1 MINKRNIVYL
11 FIFIIFQ
18 SCKND
23 LKKDVII
30 TNIEFKHEGNL
41 SVLDSSNNL
50 LKNIEI
56 EIADNNFERQT
67 GLMYRKKMD
76 NDKGMLFIFD
86 TSEIKS
92 FYMKNTYISLDILYI
107 NSNNTIINIIES
119 TQPLNETSL
128 FSDLP
133 VKYVLEINAGLS
145 KKWNIKKG
153 SKISYIKK

>member
-23 LKKDVII
+23 LKKYDII

-92 FYMKNTYISLDILYI
+92 FYMKNTFISLDILYI

>member
-23 LKKDVII
+23 LKKYDII

-92 FYMKNTYISLDILYI
+92 FI
-107 NSNNTIINIIES
+107 
-119 TQPLNETSL
+119 
-128 FSDLP
+128 
-133 VKYVLEINAGLS
+133 
-145 KKWNIKKG
+145 
-153 SKISYIKK
+153 